1 MDCICLSR
9 VAVVALLQAIVGFLL
24 SVHCRASQ
32 FITSASF
39 SVGKILFALHFLS
52 KYRTWIYS
60 IVSDVF
66 RSFEHIG

>member
-32 FITSASF
+32 FIMSASF
-39 SVGKILFALHFLS
+39 FVGKICLLYTF
-52 KYRTWIYS
+52 
-60 IVSDVF
+60 
-66 RSFEHIG
+66 

>member
-39 SVGKILFALHFLS
+39 SIGKRQDFVCFTLFKQVLNLDLQ
-52 KYRTWIYS
+52 YR
-60 IVSDVF
+60 
-66 RSFEHIG
+66 E